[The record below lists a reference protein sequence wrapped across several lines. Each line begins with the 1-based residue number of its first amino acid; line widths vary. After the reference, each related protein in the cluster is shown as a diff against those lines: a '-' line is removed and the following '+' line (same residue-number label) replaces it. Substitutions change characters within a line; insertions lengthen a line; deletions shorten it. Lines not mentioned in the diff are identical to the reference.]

1 MKQLSSTQGG
11 FTLLEILISF
21 SLIAVILVIMHGGIQ
36 LNLKISGKGQERIDA
51 NSQVRSVRTFLQKQ
65 LQGALALALAPSDN
79 TDDNRTHY
87 FKGSSDK
94 MQFIGTMPGYL
105 KRQGLY
111 EKTLE
116 IKTKNGVSTLVLSY
130 TPVNLLDD
138 STLPE
143 HVILLSGINDLQFEY
158 RTRNNEDR
166 LQPWEEEWD
175 PTSTFLMPE
184 LIRIKLSFTQPD
196 ARLWPL
202 FVSSPYQTIT
212 D

>member
-1 MKQLSSTQGG
+1 MKQASSTQCG

-21 SLIAVILVIMHGGIQ
+21 SLIAVILVMMHGGIQ

-51 NSQVRSVRTFLQKQ
+51 NSQVRSVRAFLQKQ
-65 LQGALALALAPSDN
+65 LQGTLALALNDN
-79 TDDNRTHY
+79 TDDHRIRY

-94 MQFIGTMPGYL
+94 MQFVGTMPGYL
-105 KRQGLY
+105 KRKGLY
-111 EKTLE
+111 KKTLE
-116 IKTKNGVSTLVLSY
+116 IKTDNGVSSLVLSY

-143 HVILLSGINDLQFEY
+143 QVILLSGINDLQFAY
-158 RTRNNEDR
+158 RTRNDEDR
-166 LQPWEEEWD
+166 LQPWQEEWD
-175 PTSTFLMPE
+175 LPLLIPE
-184 LIRIKLSFTQPD
+184 LIRIKLSFIQPD